1 MCGAATRSRI
11 DVRDR
16 RLQRPLEKVVGIEEG
31 EGGQKRG
38 EGICLCVLVAGC
50 EWEPGSLCFE
60 TENVNIE
67 FSVSGS
73 VRNW

>member
-1 MCGAATRSRI
+1 M
-11 DVRDR
+11 
-16 RLQRPLEKVVGIEEG
+16 GIEEG
-31 EGGQKRG
+31 EGGQKQG
-38 EGICLCVLVAGC
+38 EGICLCVLVAVC

-60 TENVNIE
+60 TENANIE